1 MLIKGL
7 KKFIFVYTMNFK
19 SFEYQLHCKVWKNLL
34 ILLYSWGLFSFQAKN
49 FEEVINVEEKQGT
62 VVIRG
67 ERERGNFCLE
77 FQARVVLAPGN
88 IASFVRHCPPALS
101 GHLARLSLMTSLHSL
116 LPLSHWP
123 LDFFVKHTT
132 HLVCSNQPHKVLLK
146 P

>member
-1 MLIKGL
+1 MRYSSISNRTVVVEFRPISSDTSTRVFTFKG
-7 KKFIFVYTMNFK
+7 K
-19 SFEYQLHCKVWKNLL
+19 H
-34 ILLYSWGLFSFQAKN
+34 

-88 IASFVRHCPPALS
+88 IAPFVRHCPPALS
-101 GHLARLSLMTSLHSL
+101 GHLARLSLMASLHSL

-123 LDFFVKHTT
+123 LDF
-132 HLVCSNQPHKVLLK
+132 L
-146 P
+146 